1 MAAVAGDDFYAR
13 IAAFAADV
21 VALDLQQLKEVEST
35 LR

>member
-1 MAAVAGDDFYAR
+1 MVAVAGDDFYSR

-21 VALDLQQLKEVEST
+21 VAFDLQQLKEVEST